1 MSDRITRV
9 ARGLVAATVA
19 VFAAAFSHVVAGGGA
34 PGAPGFALAAAFAVL
49 VCVALAGRRLRML
62 TLAVSILSS
71 QFVFHLLFEVGGG
84 AAASASAPGGLHAAH
99 AGHAGLDGYGALAAQ
114 LGASVA
120 DASGAA
126 GHGHP
131 AFVMWASHAVAA
143 IVTIVALRRGEQTI
157 ARLRELGRTTP
168 GTPGIGLLRPG
179 RALARAFAAVIGRA
193 RIAGLA
199 QSPARPAGHVRPMVA
214 EAPDLLRDLLVVAG
228 SLRHRGPPRS
238 PRALLAHPA

>member
-19 VFAAAFSHVVAGGGA
+19 VFVAAFSHVVAGGGA

-49 VCVALAGRRLRML
+49 VCIALAGRRLRML
-62 TLAVSILSS
+62 TLATSIVSS

-84 AAASASAPGGLHAAH
+84 AAAMAPAAGAH
-99 AGHAGLDGYGALAAQ
+99 AGHAAHAGLDGYGGLAAQ
-114 LGASVA
+114 LGATVT

-131 AFVMWASHAVAA
+131 SFWMWVSHALAA
-143 IVTIVALRRGEQTI
+143 VVTIVALRRGEQAV
-157 ARLRELGRTTP
+157 ARIRELGRTAP

-179 RALARAFAAVIGRA
+179 RALARAFAAVIGFA
-193 RIAGLA
+193 RVAGLA
-199 QSPARPAGHVRPMVA
+199 QTPARPAGLVRPVVA
-214 EAPDLLRDLLVVAG
+214 ATPDLLRDLLVVAG
-228 SLRHRGPPRS
+228 TLRHRGPPRS
-238 PRALLAHPA
+238 TRALLAHPA